1 MSDMD
6 EIKNIAPKL
15 SNIKKE
21 NPFKIPE
28 GYFDNFSSRLSE
40 KIHGRET
47 PGFYEKHVL
56 TLKPYLVAAALIVA
70 VIITGKILYNMFYH
84 ESNIGDLKSSEI
96 ADLISEDA
104 YYISEESIM
113 DIIYANDIAEEDN
126 KTDDDNNKMTNEVI
140 DYLIDEDIDLIDII
154 DAIN

>member
-6 EIKNIAPKL
+6 EMKNIAPKL

-40 KIHGRET
+40 KIHGGET
-47 PGFYEKHVL
+47 RGFYKKYVL

-70 VIITGKILYNMFYH
+70 VIITGKILYNMYYH

-104 YYISEESIM
+104 YYLSEESIM
-113 DIIYANDIAEEDN
+113 NIIYENDIAEED
-126 KTDDDNNKMTNEVI
+126 KKPDDDNDKMTNEII
-140 DYLIDEDIDLIDII
+140 DYLIDENIDMLDII
-154 DAIN
+154 DAL